1 MIKEIK
7 ELEIR
12 NIITIEDKQIL
23 REALEGINGWNFN
36 PIAVV
41 TNGIEDYYFIC
52 KVKTVIKNLE
62 MKLAKVCIKIQAGN
76 NPRLLAIEG
85 IS

>member
-1 MIKEIK
+1 MVKEIK

-23 REALEGINGWNFN
+23 IAALDGINGWKFN

-52 KVKTVIKNLE
+52 KVKTVIKNLQ
-62 MKLAKVCIKIQAGN
+62 MKMAKVYIKVQEGN
-76 NPRLLAIEG
+76 NPRLLAIES

>member
-12 NIITIEDKQIL
+12 TTVTPKDKEVLSMAVDEIK
-23 REALEGINGWNFN
+23 GWNFN

-52 KVKTVIKNLE
+52 KVKTIIENLKME
-62 MKLAKVCIKIQAGN
+62 TAKVYIKIQEGS
-76 NPRLLAIEG
+76 NPRLLAIEE
-85 IS
+85 IL

>member
-1 MIKEIK
+1 MVKENE

-12 NIITIEDKQIL
+12 NIITSKDKQIL
-23 REALEGINGWNFN
+23 SMALDGIHGWNFN

-52 KVKTVIKNLE
+52 KVKTIIENLK
-62 MKLAKVCIKIQAGN
+62 MKTAKVYIKIQEGS
-76 NPRLLAIEG
+76 NPRLLAIEE

>member
-1 MIKEIK
+1 MKKEND

-12 NIITIEDKQIL
+12 NKITKEDKKIL
-23 REALEGINGWNFN
+23 HKALNGIKGWNFK

-52 KVKTVIKNLE
+52 KVKTIIEDLQ
-62 MKLAKVCIKIQAGN
+62 MKIAKVYIKIQEGN
-76 NPRLLAIEG
+76 SPRVLAIEE